1 MITKYYN
8 RFFTNFKY
16 VNCKLKKFQSKEED
30 NYLTIRPNLVEVNID
45 EEIDFLKNQIG
56 STLPNRQE
64 EVKKPKDC
72 ISFLKKKRD
81 NNELA
86 IIEDILKD
94 EEKENTNTLMKP
106 NEYTAKKEHKWTVSQ
121 KEEKNAYQ
129 NNYKIL
135 NDISIPKQ

>member
-64 EVKKPKDC
+64 EVKKQKDC
-72 ISFLKKKRD
+72 ITFLKKKRD